1 MQHDEL
7 MGILS
12 KTNVIFQC
20 WVLMFAVTA
29 PATSSPLHAAES
41 SERNVALATA
51 GAQITADS
59 TGVFGRNDPTYGA
72 ADEEISPGRLID
84 GRWVKKAGGWQEA
97 RGNRW
102 ISQMDR
108 PHPHW
113 AWINFSGAKRIN
125 RVLLRCSSLENYPT
139 DFRGQYSTD
148 GGVTVKELFAARN
161 VKPDTNTL
169 VIECRFEPV
178 VTDNFR
184 LIIDRSTTPRSPKY
198 TQLSEIEVYGEDA
211 AAMPPMKSEAP
222 ADKLPARML
231 KPATDKEVRIEERAG
246 EIEFRTPWQRLV
258 FARNRA
264 QITALGWDSEGT
276 GRLDINLLE
285 KGEAGG
291 IQPRIELAYGPVRP
305 LPSCELRREGN
316 VVRYGPLE
324 AARGVALTWEVKIG
338 AKSVEMAVAR
348 AVARP
353 LAVKPGLV
361 RFGWDSGQTPTA
373 PFYRRPGELGQ
384 VGLPCLLHAADCG
397 SALMT
402 CGNRSVAGFAWEGS
416 EYASGK
422 TWIHADLAEAF
433 PSRSDG
439 LLELAPG
446 VWQGRIR
453 WSVERIVPLAN
464 LVEKEPRLK
473 GFSRYALNG
482 LQFRPDTDLLSNS
495 VGSINCCFCLWEYA
509 EVAQF
514 LPVLPGGIDPCD
526 LLRRSLDTYVAG
538 TPGHDVG
545 NVSIYDPDYN
555 TLVDTKPALIY
566 AAWTV
571 IRKTG
576 DLEQLRRWLPHLEH
590 IVRLME
596 ETDEDGDG
604 LLEPVKSTRYGGWYD
619 TVRENGKSAYG
630 NALAYRAF
638 KYAADLEEL
647 AGRPEQ
653 AKHDA
658 ELAERI
664 RRAFFST
671 LFNPETG
678 VIAGWKD
685 KEGKLHDYWFPWISG
700 MAIVYGLVPEK
711 EANSILDRFQAKFK
725 EVGFTR
731 FDLGLP
737 NCLVEIPKPDYAVD
751 NKFKEYLNGGASP
764 CFSYF
769 YIQALYQ
776 TGRRAE
782 ADRIL
787 WPIIASF
794 DAGLFNGGYG
804 LGRGD
809 TNHQEWHTWDGLRC
823 GGEGFL
829 PDSYHVLNALYHG
842 YYGITFGPEGY
853 RLAAW
858 SLLKGQSLKT
868 GLTFMGSEAKAE
880 PGEKAAKRGNPEAGG
895 SR

>member
-1 MQHDEL
+1 MYLTNQPSMHNTIPPVS
-7 MGILS
+7 IL
-12 KTNVIFQC
+12 
-20 WVLMFAVTA
+20 AVA
-29 PATSSPLHAAES
+29 LAAGVALSSLRAAGSAEG
-41 SERNVALATA
+41 NVALATA
-51 GAQITADS
+51 GAHVTADS

-72 ADEEISPGRLID
+72 ADQDITPGRLID
-84 GRWVKKAGGWQEA
+84 GNWVEKAGDWQTA
-97 RGNRW
+97 RGKRW
-102 ISQMDR
+102 ISQLDR

-113 AWINFSGAKRIN
+113 AWISFPGPKRIN
-125 RVLLRCSSLENYPT
+125 RVVLRCSSLENHPT
-139 DFRGQYSTD
+139 DFRGQFSAD
-148 GGVTVKELFAARN
+148 GGVTVKDIFAAKDH
-161 VKPDTNTL
+161 KPDPQTL
-169 VIECRFEPV
+169 TMEFRFEPV

-184 LIIDRSTTPRSPKY
+184 LLIERSTTALSPKY

-211 AAMPPMKSEAP
+211 AAAPPA
-222 ADKLPARML
+222 KLETSAAILPVRML
-231 KPATDKEVRIEERAG
+231 EPAADNEVRIEEREG

-264 QITALGWDSEGT
+264 QITALGWDSAGA

-285 KGEAGG
+285 KGDAAG
-291 IQPRIELAYGPVRP
+291 IQPRIEAAYGPLRP
-305 LPSCELRREGN
+305 LPPCPLRRDGN

-324 AARGVALTWEVKIG
+324 TAPGVTLTWEVKIG
-338 AKSVEMAVAR
+338 AKTVEMAVAR
-348 AVARP
+348 SVARP
-353 LAVKPGLV
+353 LAVKPGLL
-361 RFGWDSGQTPTA
+361 RFAWDSGQTPTA
-373 PFYRRPGELGQ
+373 PFYQKPSGLGQ
-384 VGLPCLLHAADCG
+384 VSLPCLLHAADCG
-397 SALMT
+397 SALLT
-402 CGNRSVAGFAWEGS
+402 CGDRSLAGFNWEGT

-422 TWIHADLAEAF
+422 TWVHADLTNAF
-433 PSRSDG
+433 PDRPDG
-439 LLELAPG
+439 LQVLAPG
-446 VWQGRIR
+446 MSQGRLAWTIE
-453 WSVERIVPLAN
+453 SVTPLPAMIGQ
-464 LVEKEPRLK
+464 EPRLK

-482 LQFRPDTDLLSNS
+482 LQFRPDTNLLSNS

-526 LLRRSLDTYVAG
+526 LLRRSLDTYFAG

-545 NVSIYDPDYN
+545 NVSIYQPSYN
-555 TLVDTKPALIY
+555 TLVDTKPALVY

-571 IRKTG
+571 VRKTG
-576 DLEQLRRWLPHLEH
+576 DLQQLQRWLPHIEQ

-604 LLEPVKSTRYGGWYD
+604 LLEPVKSTRHGGWYD

-638 KYAADLEEL
+638 QYAADLEDL
-647 AGRPEQ
+647 AGRHEQ
-653 AKHDA
+653 AQHA
-658 ELAERI
+658 AGLAERI
-664 RRAFFST
+664 RRAFFPA
-671 LFNPETG
+671 FHNPATG

-700 MAIVYGLVPEK
+700 MAIVYGLVPEN
-711 EANSILDRFQAKFK
+711 EAGTILDRLQAKFK

-737 NCLVEIPKPDYAVD
+737 NCLVEIPKADYAVD

-782 ADRIL
+782 ADHIL
-787 WPIIASF
+787 WPMIASF
-794 DAGLFNGGYG
+794 DGGLFNGGYG

-809 TNHQEWHTWDGLRC
+809 TNRQEWHNWDGQRC

-829 PDSYHVLNALYHG
+829 PDTYHVLNTLYHG
-842 YYGITFGPEGY
+842 CYGITLGPDGY
-853 RLAAW
+853 RLAPW
-858 SLLKGQSLKT
+858 SPLKGRTLNT
-868 GLTFMGSEAKAE
+868 GLTFMGREASIA
-880 PGEKAAKRGNPEAGG
+880 PGDKP
-895 SR
+895 

>member
-1 MQHDEL
+1 MQHNTL
-7 MGILS
+7 IWILS
-12 KTNVIFQC
+12 RKDVICRC
-20 WVLMFAVTA
+20 WILMLAVTA

-41 SERNVALATA
+41 AESNVALATA

-113 AWINFSGAKRIN
+113 AWISFSGPKRIN
-125 RVLLRCSSLENYPT
+125 RVLLRFSSLENYPT

-148 GGVTVKELFAARN
+148 SGVTVKELFAAKN

-184 LIIDRSTTPRSPKY
+184 LLIERSSTTRSPKY

-211 AAMPPMKSEAP
+211 VLPKTQAVTPPTDALPQAALTPSE
-222 ADKLPARML
+222 DK
-231 KPATDKEVRIEERAG
+231 DVRIEEREG
-246 EIEFRTPWQRLV
+246 EIEFRTLWQRLV

-264 QITALGWDSEGT
+264 QITALSWDSEGQ
-276 GRLDINLLE
+276 GRLGINLLE
-285 KGEAGG
+285 KGEMNG
-291 IQPRIELAYGPVRP
+291 IQPRIEAAYSRQRP
-305 LPSCELRREGN
+305 LPATTLRREGN
-316 VVRYGPLE
+316 VVRYGPFL
-324 AARGVALTWEVKIG
+324 AASGVAMTWEVKVG
-338 AKSVEMAVAR
+338 AKTVEMAVAR
-348 AVARP
+348 QTATA
-353 LAVKPGLV
+353 LAVRPGVL
-361 RFGWDSGQTPTA
+361 RFALDSGQTPTA
-373 PFYRRPGELGQ
+373 PFCRPHRLGF
-384 VGLPCLLHAADCG
+384 VNLPSLLHAPDCG
-397 SALMT
+397 SALIA
-402 CGNRSVAGFAWEGS
+402 CVDKSVAGFAWEGA
-416 EYASGK
+416 EYAAGQ
-422 TWIHADLAEAF
+422 TWVHADFTDEF
-433 PSRSDG
+433 PSRDDG
-439 LLELAPG
+439 LVEIKPG

-453 WSVERIVPLAN
+453 WSVERITPLAN

-482 LQFRPDTDLLSNS
+482 MQFRPDTDLLSNS

-514 LPVLPGGIDPCD
+514 LPVLPGGIDSCD
-526 LLRRSLDTYVAG
+526 LLRRSLDTYIAG

-545 NVSIYDPDYN
+545 NVSIYDPGYN

-576 DLEQLRRWLPHLEH
+576 DLKQLQKWLPHLEH

-638 KYAADLEEL
+638 NYAADLEAL
-647 AGRPEQ
+647 AGRQEQ
-653 AKHDA
+653 AKHYA

-671 LFNPETG
+671 LYNPETG

-737 NCLVEIPKPDYAVD
+737 NCLMEIPKSDYAVD

-794 DAGLFNGGYG
+794 DGGLFNGGYG
-804 LGRGD
+804 LGQGD
-809 TNHQEWHTWDGLRC
+809 TNRQEWHTWDGQRC

-829 PDSYHVLNALYHG
+829 PDSYHVLNALYNG
-842 YYGITFGPEGY
+842 YYGLTFGPEGY
-853 RLAAW
+853 RWTSW
-858 SLLKGQSLKT
+858 SPLKGQALKT
-868 GLTFMGSEAKAE
+868 GLTFMGIESNIK
-880 PGEKAAKRGNPEAGG
+880 PGL
-895 SR
+895 